1 VFCNVDGSTLSLP
14 GGGRGVEEHWGCPQG
29 IGQGL
34 EDGRQTENV
43 GVYQLSEW
51 SELQSGRFDTHV
63 GTPLHRI
70 FQTPLQNCS
79 LLRAITR
86 APF

>member
-1 VFCNVDGSTLSLP
+1 MFCNVDGSTLPLP
-14 GGGRGVEEHWGCPQG
+14 VLAEEESRLGWCPQG

-34 EDGRQTENV
+34 EDGRQTENF